1 MSPRISVQRAEAVTT
16 ETERSTN
23 LRAKG
28 QSLALLLVWLVSL
41 AYMASH
47 LKQGWNPY
55 DEGTLAQSAERVLN
69 GELPHRD
76 FDEMYT
82 GGLSFLNALA
92 FRELGTNLA
101 TMRVVLF
108 MAFLLW
114 VPAVFYVATRFV
126 PPLVAAS
133 IVLLS
138 VAWSVPNYSAAMPS
152 WYNLFF
158 AVFGIGALLRYLET
172 SSRFWL
178 FAAGT
183 CGGLSILAKVIGLY
197 YVAAALLLFLFREQY
212 LTACTNDPV
221 HERSRTYRLTVVLG
235 SAIFLVLLLKLLWKG
250 PAPSE
255 LVYFFLPA
263 LALTA
268 LLLGREFSGVRG
280 PDRKRFATL
289 MRMLLPFVVGVA
301 LPIVVFLVPYY
312 FSGSLGALFH
322 GVFILPAKR
331 FVLAVRPTP
340 SPIMMAYMI
349 PVILPLILAFNCDR
363 KARLVTGCILGIGL
377 GAVLILSAKSA
388 LAFGIG
394 WFSIS
399 TATPIA
405 VLAGAA
411 LLWDSR
417 ANRKLTPLRRQQLM
431 LLLSMTALCSLVGFP
446 YYNPIYFCYAAPV
459 AILAVVGL
467 FASLRRPVG
476 LALGAL
482 VVFYLLFAVV
492 RFTPMML
499 CRTWGFGPCHQLDLL
514 RLERGG
520 MLRVTKEEAFLYDE
534 LIPLIQSHA
543 RGKFMYAAP
552 DCPEVYFLSGLR
564 NPTRTLFELFDD
576 PAGRT
581 ERILDAL
588 ESHAVSV
595 VAFNEATARDEPKDL
610 DPALRTA
617 IEQRFPHSQEIGYY
631 EVRWK

>member
-1 MSPRISVQRAEAVTT
+1 MSLGISVQRAKAVIARIA
-16 ETERSTN
+16 RSID
-23 LRAKG
+23 LGPKG
-28 QSLALLLVWLVSL
+28 RSLVLLIVWLVSL

-47 LKQGWNPY
+47 LKRGWNPY

-108 MAFLLW
+108 ITFLLW
-114 VPAVFYVATRFV
+114 VPAVFYVARRFV
-126 PPLVAAS
+126 SLLVAAS

-138 VAWSVPNYSAAMPS
+138 VAWSVPNYSAALPS

-158 AVFGIGALLRYLET
+158 AIFGVAAVLHYLET
-172 SSRFWL
+172 GTRRWL
-178 FAAGT
+178 FAAGI
-183 CGGLSILAKVIGLY
+183 CAGFSILAKIIGLY
-197 YVAAALLLFLFREQY
+197 YVAAVLLFFLFREQC
-212 LTACTNDPV
+212 LTDRKDGTT
-221 HERSRTYRLTVVLG
+221 HERSHIYKLTVVLG
-235 SAIFLVLLLKLLWKG
+235 CAIFLVLLLKLLWKG
-250 PAPSE
+250 PAPSG

-263 LALTA
+263 LALTG
-268 LLLGREFSGVRG
+268 LLLSREFTGARA

-289 MRMLLPFVVGVA
+289 MEMLLPFAVGVV
-301 LPIVVFLVPYY
+301 LPIAVFLVPYY
-312 FSGSLGALFH
+312 LSGSLGALFN
-322 GVFILPAKR
+322 GVFILPTKR
-331 FVLAVRPTP
+331 FGLAESPTP

-349 PVILPLILAFNCDR
+349 PVILPLILASNCGR
-363 KARLVTGCILGIGL
+363 TGRLVVGCILGIGL

-399 TATPIA
+399 ETIPVT
-405 VLAGAA
+405 VLAGTAI
-411 LLWDSR
+411 LWDSR
-417 ANRKLTPLRRQQLM
+417 ADQKLTPLRRQQLM
-431 LLLSMTALCSLVGFP
+431 LLLSVTALCSLVGFP
-446 YYNPIYFCYAAPV
+446 YYNPIYFCYVAPL

-467 FASLRRPVG
+467 FASLRRPAG
-476 LALGAL
+476 LALGVL
-482 VVFYLLFAVV
+482 VVFSMLFAVV

-514 RLERGG
+514 TLERGG
-520 MLRVTKEEAFLYDE
+520 GLRVTKEEAYLYDE

-564 NPTRTLFELFDD
+564 NPTRTLFELFDER
-576 PAGRT
+576 AGRT
-581 ERILDAL
+581 ERILDVL
-588 ESHAVSV
+588 ESHDVSV